1 MPEIPDNP
9 TPQETG
15 GPHPPQPQEPVPAQ
29 SPVSK
34 LLTLGILIAAVA
46 LAAVW
51 IRKDATKSAL
61 AGEGKGAAPRVTAVK
76 IGDPAPELILK
87 DLEGNTVKL
96 SDLKGKVVLVDFWAT
111 WCQPCTIMIPW
122 FVEFQ
127 KRYGPQGFA
136 VLGVAMDDEGLSAVK
151 PYVAKSAMNYT
162 VVIGNEEAAEA
173 WGGIF
178 GLPTSFVIDRQGRIQ
193 AKHIGLID
201 RDNFE
206 KDIRS
211 LL

>member
-1 MPEIPDNP
+1 MAEIPDNRASE
-9 TPQETG
+9 QAG
-15 GPHPPQPQEPVPAQ
+15 GSQPPPAQ
-29 SPVSK
+29 SPASK
-34 LLTLGILIAAVA
+34 LLTLGILIAAIA

-51 IRKDATKSAL
+51 IQKDSTKNSAL
-61 AGEGKGAAPRVTAVK
+61 AGEGKSAPRVTAVK
-76 IGDPAPELILK
+76 VGDPAPDLILK
-87 DLEGNTVKL
+87 DLQGNTVKL

-122 FVEFQ
+122 FIEFQ
-127 KRYGPQGFA
+127 NRYGSQGFA
-136 VLGVAMDDEGLSAVK
+136 VLGVAMDDEGLSVVK
-151 PYVAKSAMNYT
+151 PYAAKASMNYT
-162 VVIGNEEAAEA
+162 VVIGSEEAAEA

-201 RDNFE
+201 RDVFE

>member
-1 MPEIPDNP
+1 MADISDNP
-9 TPQETG
+9 TPQEAG
-15 GPHPPQPQEPVPAQ
+15 SPQPPRPEPPPPQAPA
-29 SPVSK
+29 SK

-51 IRKDATKSAL
+51 IRKDATKSSVL
-61 AGEGKGAAPRVTAVK
+61 SGEGKNAPKVTAVK
-76 IGDPAPELILK
+76 VGDPAPELILK
-87 DLEGNTVKL
+87 DIDGKTVKL

-122 FVEFQ
+122 FIEFQ
-127 KRYGPQGFA
+127 KRYGPQGFT
-136 VLGVAMDDEGLSAVK
+136 VLGIAMDDEGVSAVK

-162 VVIGNEEAAEA
+162 VVLGNEEAAEA

-178 GLPTSFVIDRQGRIQ
+178 GLPTSFVVDRQGRIQ

-201 RDNFE
+201 RDVFE

>member
-1 MPEIPDNP
+1 MAEIPGNP
-9 TPQETG
+9 TPEPTA
-15 GPHPPQPQEPVPAQ
+15 GPQAPPAQ
-29 SPVSK
+29 SPASK

-51 IRKDATKSAL
+51 IRKDATKSSAL
-61 AGEGKGAAPRVTAVK
+61 AGEGKAAPRVTAVK
-76 IGDPAPELILK
+76 VGDPAPELILK
-87 DLEGNTVKL
+87 DLQGNTVKL

-122 FVEFQ
+122 FIEFQ
-127 KRYGPQGFA
+127 NRYGPQGFA

-162 VVIGNEEAAEA
+162 VVLGNEEAAEA

-178 GLPTSFVIDRQGRIQ
+178 GLPTSFVVDRQGRIQ

-201 RDNFE
+201 RDVFE
-206 KDIRS
+206 KDIRG